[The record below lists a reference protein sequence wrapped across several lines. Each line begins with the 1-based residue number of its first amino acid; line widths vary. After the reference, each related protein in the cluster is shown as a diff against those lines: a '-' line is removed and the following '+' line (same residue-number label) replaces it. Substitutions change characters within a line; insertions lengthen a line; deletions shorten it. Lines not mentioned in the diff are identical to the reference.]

1 MRKLSWV
8 IVIDKIQ
15 CLFQG
20 RHPLLRQV
28 DFNTP
33 LSFWDEYDELEEFQC
48 ITYAPAR
55 SRPGIPSLNVTLLT
69 KLCELALI
77 IERIVGELYSVSMR
91 DRAGSPN
98 HLVTEK
104 INADLTQ
111 WRRGLPP
118 SVDYLSAPSPLQ
130 IPLPQSCCLLYALV
144 PVHSKPT

>member
-1 MRKLSWV
+1 M